1 MAIDVNPLWDD
12 GKPELSESR
21 FRAASV
27 GASADDSLILQTQ
40 IARTFGLRSRFDEA
54 RGILAPVESQL
65 AGASAEVGVR
75 YFLELGRTYA
85 SPVHPEEAR
94 TPESREIAR
103 AHFMRGFERA
113 QSAGLDFL
121 AIDALHM
128 MPMVDTEPAL
138 QLDWDLKAIDFMEK
152 SSQPEAK
159 RWEGSL
165 RNNVGY
171 AKHLMGDYDEALRQF
186 RLSLAAHE
194 RVGKVQAVRIAH
206 WMIAWTYRAQK
217 RYAEAIEIQLRLE
230 REWDEAGEPDPYVF
244 EELEQLYAAVQ
255 DDDKARHYRQ
265 RYEASK

>member
-1 MAIDVNPLWDD
+1 MAIDVNPLWDH
-12 GKPELSESR
+12 GNPELSESR

-54 RGILAPVESQL
+54 RGILAAIESQL
-65 AGASAEVGVR
+65 GGASAEVGVR

-94 TPESREIAR
+94 TTENRETAR
-103 AHFMRGFERA
+103 GHFMRAFERA
-113 QSAGLDFL
+113 KRAGLDFL

-138 QLDWDLKAIDFMEK
+138 QLDWDLKAIDVMEK
-152 SSQPEAK
+152 SSQPDAK

-194 RVGKVQAVRIAH
+194 KAGKVEAVRIAH

-217 RYAEAIEIQLRLE
+217 RYTEAIEIQLRLE

-244 EELEQLYAAVQ
+244 EELEQLYVAVQ